1 MDKAVPNGERPS
13 REDALMAFAAR
24 MMWVA
29 ERTTEAAGKPVGEI
43 QAGIAGMAVS
53 VGISPADFM
62 EICIDR
68 MRFDDLM
75 RKASGLDDLPILSK
89 KEQHFDG

>member
-1 MDKAVPNGERPS
+1 VADEKQEPS
-13 REDALMAFAAR
+13 REESLMAFAAR

-29 ERTTEAAGKPVGEI
+29 ERTTEVAGNPIGEI

-53 VGISPADFM
+53 CGVSPEDFM
-62 EICIDR
+62 AICLDR
-68 MRFDDLM
+68 MQFDEVM
-75 RKASGLDDLPILSK
+75 RKAAGLDDVRVLTQ